1 MKLYALAALSLSLCT
16 RAPSPA
22 PVPTSTVEIPIEDAG
37 PIAEPTCLDAY
48 NHQLDLDCPAPEDAH
63 LGWVEFECVPKFTAE
78 QVKCIM
84 RQTVCAA
91 ARGCYP

>member
-1 MKLYALAALSLSLCT
+1 MKLYALAALSFSLCT
-16 RAPSPA
+16 RAPYPA
-22 PVPTSTVEIPIEDAG
+22 PVPVPTAIEDAG
-37 PIAEPTCLDAY
+37 APSCLDAY

-84 RQTVCAA
+84 AQTVCAA